1 MVKINQETYARLI
14 KYLLSNDATVHD
26 LHNETGLHKVT
37 VSRLIR
43 TFRKHKLVHIC
54 DWEAD
59 KRGRDQT
66 MVIKWGQGKDKK
78 RFSMTSTERQ
88 RLCRERKKEIA
99 KHPITLL
106 TPLEPHP

>member
-26 LHNETGLHKVT
+26 LHNETGLHRVT

-54 DWEAD
+54 DWETD
-59 KRGRDQT
+59 KWGRDQT
-66 MVIKWGQGKDKK
+66 MVFKWGQGKDKK
-78 RFSMTSTERQ
+78 RFSMTSAERS
-88 RLCRERKKEIA
+88 RLYRQRKKEVA
-99 KHPITLL
+99 THPVSLL
-106 TPLEPHP
+106 KPLELRP